1 MGACIA
7 GTAEAIDEAWLWK
20 HRLGGAMRQ
29 SGLMAAAAIF
39 ALDEN
44 VERLKEDHERARTLA
59 EALKELG
66 AEVVEPETNIVFFD
80 MRSCGKSNYQ
90 VVEELSKK
98 DVLMSE
104 IGNQIRAV
112 THLDID
118 DNDIE
123 SAINSIKQVV
133 ST

>member
-1 MGACIA
+1 
-7 GTAEAIDEAWLWK
+7 
-20 HRLGGAMRQ
+20 MR
-29 SGLMAAAAIF
+29 
-39 ALDEN
+39 
-44 VERLKEDHERARTLA
+44 
-59 EALKELG
+59 
-66 AEVVEPETNIVFFD
+66 P
-80 MRSCGKSNYQ
+80 CGKSNYQ

-123 SAINSIKQVV
+123 SAIDSIKQVV

>member
-20 HRLGGAMRQ
+20 PRLGGAMRQ

-44 VERLKEDHERARTLA
+44 VERLKEDHERAKTLA

-80 MRSCGKSNYQ
+80 MRPCGKSNYQ

-123 SAINSIKQVV
+123 SAIDSIKQVV